1 MPRTKKNGPGTEFP
15 AEAKP
20 MLEALEG
27 LVPSAGSDSVLQFW
41 QAGSS
46 LKELREKYPSITSAM
61 VEDEAHISTRNQRY
75 CLAACDAFTC
85 ERLQALADLGMRW
98 STVRELASDSLTPK
112 QRSLLVE
119 KFEKECSEGPEAD
132 PKAARKAGRKA
143 NTRLRNELIAERNRH
158 MRKSEKEGK
167 KQETIRRV
175 AKSLTSQSTKLQ
187 SALAEARRDFKSGS
201 AAATTDV
208 GDSLESDS
216 AEALRTL
223 DEALQELLLEAG
235 EFLRQSGALTG
246 KDVPPDTEG

>member
-27 LVPSAGSDSVLQFW
+27 LLPSAGSDSVLQFW
-41 QAGSS
+41 QAGAC
-46 LKELREKYPSITSAM
+46 LKKLREKYPSITSAM
-61 VEDEAHISTRNQRY
+61 LEDEVHISMRNQRY

-98 STVRELASDSLTPK
+98 STVRELASDSLTRQ
-112 QRSLLVE
+112 QRSRLIKGYE
-119 KFEKECSEGPEAD
+119 EECSED
-132 PKAARKAGRKA
+132 PKAVPKA
-143 NTRLRNELIAERNRH
+143 NARLRSEAIAKRNRR
-158 MRKSEKEGK
+158 MRKRKPGGK
-167 KQETIRRV
+167 RQGTIRTV
-175 AKSLTSQSTKLQ
+175 AKSLTSQSAKLQ

-201 AAATTDV
+201 AAATTGV

-223 DEALQELLLEAG
+223 DEALRKLLLEAG
-235 EFLRQSGALTG
+235 EFLLQSGAMTG
-246 KDVPPDTEG
+246 KDVPPDTGE